1 MRDKKDCIAEIMRMH
16 ECKNYRPEG
25 RWQDGLREWCES
37 IPQTNRDT
45 IVQVGVF
52 GGDATLI
59 FCEYFN
65 RVIDVDMW
73 LDWKVYEA
81 YVKKLADSGNMA
93 KVLHIRGTSLDAAKM
108 LQIFQKHTGH
118 EFANVYIDANHNA
131 PHPENDIRA
140 YLPLL
145 PDHGYIGGHD
155 YNMPGVKSAVNAE
168 FGAPDKIFQDD
179 SWIVF
184 KESQHGRL

>member
-1 MRDKKDCIAEIMRMH
+1 MTEI
-16 ECKNYRPEG
+16 KNYRPEG

-37 IPQTNRDT
+37 IPPTNRDT
-45 IVQVGVF
+45 IIQVGAF

-59 FCEYFN
+59 FSEYFR
-65 RVIDVDMW
+65 RVIDIDTWLNDDVYSHYLKRVD
-73 LDWKVYEA
+73 
-81 YVKKLADSGNMA
+81 
-93 KVLHIRGTSLDAAKM
+93 
-108 LQIFQKHTGH
+108 
-118 EFANVYIDANHNA
+118 EFANIIPFRMSSLAGAEMLMNYKRTFSINISAVYIDANHNA

-155 YNMPGVKSAVNAE
+155 YNLLGVKSAVNAE
-168 FGAPDKIFQDD
+168 FGAPDKTFQDD

-184 KESQHGRL
+184 KEGTHERL